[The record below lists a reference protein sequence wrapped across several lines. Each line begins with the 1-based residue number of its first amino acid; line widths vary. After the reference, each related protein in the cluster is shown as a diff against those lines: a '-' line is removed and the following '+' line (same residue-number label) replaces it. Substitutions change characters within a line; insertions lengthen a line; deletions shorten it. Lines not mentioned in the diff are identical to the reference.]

1 MLKLLKIDGENHR
14 ILKKFSL
21 HILGQEFINNLNGLA
36 HLAFSDPRLACGHRV
51 LALIPRQPQKKKHSQ
66 FYPETVD
73 KRLYLVRVVVLLTI
87 YRAKTTVSG

>member
-36 HLAFSDPRLACGHRV
+36 HLAFSDPRLACGHSV
-51 LALIPRQPQKKKHSQ
+51 FGQD
-66 FYPETVD
+66 Y
-73 KRLYLVRVVVLLTI
+73 
-87 YRAKTTVSG
+87 